1 MSKTTNQALTRRALI
16 GAGVGA
22 ATLAGW
28 SGTAL
33 AQAAGAKIGLKFSDV
48 TTADAP
54 RSLALVNIFAKEIG
68 DEFNFQPFFNGTLF
82 KQGTELVAVQRGNL
96 DMALL
101 PPSDFA
107 AQAPAFDILGAAY
120 VVRDAA
126 HLEKIFRSEVGQ
138 SFVKL
143 AREKLGVVILAPAYY
158 GTRQLNL
165 KGSRKVRVPEDL
177 AGVKLRMPGGES
189 WQFLGKSLGANPVPL
204 AYAETYVGLQTGVVD
219 AQDNPLPNTRLMKF
233 HEVTNQIVLTGH
245 NIGFGLL
252 IVRAPLFDALSPAQ
266 QQRLT
271 EAARKAF
278 AWSTAEYLK
287 QEGELATFFKGAGLD
302 VYAPDVAAFRAHA
315 QKLYLQSPLSKSWPA
330 GMLERINAL

>member
-1 MSKTTNQALTRRALI
+1 MKNPWTRRAVI
-16 GAGVGA
+16 GAGGA
-22 ATLAGW
+22 WLAAQAGQ
-28 SGTAL
+28 AL
-33 AQAAGAKIGLKFSDV
+33 AQGGAKINLKFSDV

-54 RSLALVNIFAKEIG
+54 RSLALVQIFAKEIG
-68 DEFNFQPFFNGTLF
+68 EEFAFQPYFNGTLF

-107 AQAPAFDILGAAY
+107 AQLPAFDILGAAY

-126 HLEKIFRSEVGQ
+126 HLDRIFNSEVGQ

-165 KGSRKVRVPEDL
+165 KGTKKVRVPEDL
-177 AGVKLRMPGGES
+177 ASVKLRMPGGES

-245 NIGFGLL
+245 NVGFGLL
-252 IVRAPLFDALSPAQ
+252 IVRAPVFDALSPAQ
-266 QQRLT
+266 QQRVT
-271 EAARKAF
+271 AAARKAF

-287 QEGELATFFKGAGLD
+287 QEQELTAFFKGAGLD
-302 VYAPDVAAFRAHA
+302 VYAPDVAAFRSHA
-315 QKLYLQSPLSKSWPA
+315 QKQYLQSPLSKSWPA
-330 GMLERINAL
+330 GMIEKINAL

>member
-1 MSKTTNQALTRRALI
+1 MTGLWNRRTVLC
-16 GAGVGA
+16 
-22 ATLAGW
+22 
-28 SGTAL
+28 
-33 AQAAGAKIGLKFSDV
+33 AAGALLAARAGAQPAAKINLKFSDV

-54 RSLALVNIFAKEIG
+54 RSLALVQIFAKEIG
-68 DEFNFQPFFNGTLF
+68 DEFVFQPYFNGTLF

-107 AQAPAFDILGAAY
+107 AQVPAFDILGAAY

-126 HLEKIFRSEVGQ
+126 HLERIFRSEVGQ

-165 KGSRKVRVPEDL
+165 KGSKKIRVPEDL

-189 WQFLGKSLGANPVPL
+189 WQFLGKSIGANPVPL

-219 AQDNPLPNTRLMKF
+219 AQDNPLPNVRLMKF

-245 NIGFGLL
+245 NVGFGLL
-252 IVRAPLFDALSPAQ
+252 IVRAPLFDALTPAQ
-266 QQRLT
+266 QQRMT
-271 EAARKAF
+271 DAAQKSF

-287 QEGELATFFKGAGLD
+287 QEQELVAFFKTAGLD
-302 VYAPDVAAFRAHA
+302 VYTPDVAAFRAYA
-315 QKLYLQSPLSKSWPA
+315 QRQYLQSSLSKSWPA
-330 GMLERINAL
+330 GMLEKVNAL

>member
-1 MSKTTNQALTRRALI
+1 MTKNWSRRTILCAGGALL
-16 GAGVGA
+16 A
-22 ATLAGW
+22 AR
-28 SGTAL
+28 
-33 AQAAGAKIGLKFSDV
+33 AGAQTGAKTNLKFSDV

-54 RSLALVNIFAKEIG
+54 RSVALVQIFAKEIG
-68 DEFNFQPFFNGTLF
+68 DEFVFQPYFNGTLF

-107 AQAPAFDILGAAY
+107 AQLPAFDILGAAY

-126 HLEKIFRSEVGQ
+126 HLERIFKGEVGQ

-143 AREKLGVVILAPAYY
+143 ARDKLGVVILAPAYY

-165 KGSRKVRVPEDL
+165 KGSKKIRVPEDL
-177 AGVKLRMPGGES
+177 ASVKLRMPGGES
-189 WQFLGKSLGANPVPL
+189 WQFLGKSIGANPVPL

-245 NIGFGLL
+245 NVGFGLL
-252 IVRAPLFDALSPAQ
+252 IVRAPLFDALTPAQ
-266 QQRLT
+266 QQRMID
-271 EAARKAF
+271 AAQKSF

-287 QEGELATFFKGAGLD
+287 QEQELVAFFRTAGLD
-302 VYAPDVAAFRAHA
+302 VYTPDVAAFRAYA
-315 QKLYLQSPLSKSWPA
+315 QRQYLQAPLSKSWLP
-330 GMLERINAL
+330 GMIDRINAL